1 LWSTAE
7 FGPPEAGLQEEMS
20 MRKIRGAAFV
30 SLDGVMQAPGGP
42 TEDPTG
48 GFDHGGWLAGLF
60 DEAVGR
66 RIGRL
71 FGGEFDLLLGR
82 RTYDIFAA
90 FWPFAGDEQ
99 KDIRDPFDRATKYV
113 VTSGA
118 QPLSWRNSERVAGIE
133 GVEAVKRSAG
143 PDLVIQGSSMLY
155 PQLLAAGLI
164 DELVLM
170 IFPVVLGTGKRLF
183 GDGTP
188 PLAMRTTE
196 HEVTSAGTLIATYQ
210 PAGEVATGSF
220 ASPDPSPAEIERR
233 KRMDEGRW

>member
-1 LWSTAE
+1 
-7 FGPPEAGLQEEMS
+7 
-20 MRKIRGAAFV
+20 MRRMIGAAFV

-48 GFDHGGWLAGLF
+48 GFEHGGWMAGLF

-90 FWPFAGDEQ
+90 YWPFAPDDQ

-113 VTSGA
+113 VTAGEA
-118 QPLSWRNSERVAGIE
+118 PLPWRNSERVTGIDAVAG
-133 GVEAVKRSAG
+133 VKRSAG
-143 PDLVIQGSSMLY
+143 PDLIIQGSSSLY
-155 PQLLAAGLI
+155 PQLLAAGLL

-170 IFPVVLGTGKRLF
+170 IFPLVLGSGKRLF
-183 GDGTP
+183 GEGTP
-188 PLAMRTTE
+188 AGGMRMTE
-196 HEVTSAGTLIATYQ
+196 HEVTPAGSIIAAYQ
-210 PAGEVATGSF
+210 PAGEVRTGSF
-220 ASPDPSPAEIERR
+220 ASPDPSPAELERR
-233 KRMDEGRW
+233 RKMADGSW